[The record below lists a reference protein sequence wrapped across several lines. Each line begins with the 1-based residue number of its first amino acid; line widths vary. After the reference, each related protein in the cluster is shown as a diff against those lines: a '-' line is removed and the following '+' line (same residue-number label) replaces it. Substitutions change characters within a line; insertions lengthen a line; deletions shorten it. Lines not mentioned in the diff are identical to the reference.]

1 MNKEKIKT
9 IINKYVS
16 GSKCPQLNK
25 SGIYQITN
33 NKKEQDKI
41 YSQRLHKIL
50 KENEIELYK

>member
-1 MNKEKIKT
+1 MNKEEIKT

-41 YSQRLHKIL
+41 Y
-50 KENEIELYK
+50 